1 MGTHRKTWRKSDKLV
16 VVIQK
21 LEFTSHG
28 LIKINIKFN
37 IFCKILTKNII
48 RSNMAQ
54 VAMVRPI

>member
-37 IFCKILTKNII
+37 NFCKILTKNII
-48 RSNMAQ
+48 
-54 VAMVRPI
+54 